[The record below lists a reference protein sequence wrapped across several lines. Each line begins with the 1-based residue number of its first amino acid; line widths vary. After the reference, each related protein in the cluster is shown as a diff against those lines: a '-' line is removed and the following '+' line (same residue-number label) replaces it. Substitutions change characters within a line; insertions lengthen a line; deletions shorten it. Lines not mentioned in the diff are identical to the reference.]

1 MRGGL
6 LGGVGFHFP
15 ADFSSARF
23 CFGSVV
29 KL

>member
-1 MRGGL
+1 MRGL